1 MTLNNILLLQVSN
14 FDITSIVDLAIMV
27 FSLLL
32 LGLSIIAFKN
42 TGLKKILYAA
52 GAFALFAISLF
63 LEYAEESIDFL
74 KDFDFDIIGS
84 IITLGIL
91 ILFFI
96 AIVKRR

>member
-1 MTLNNILLLQVSN
+1 MILQNIFLQFGNIEISN
-14 FDITSIVDLAIMV
+14 IVDLGITV

-32 LGLSIIAFKN
+32 LSLSLIAFKN

-52 GAFALFAISLF
+52 AAFGLFSVNLF
-63 LEYAEESIDFL
+63 LEYAQDSISFL
-74 KDFDFDIIGS
+74 GDLQLDIVGS
-84 IITLGIL
+84 VITLGIL

>member
-1 MTLNNILLLQVSN
+1 MILQNILLQIGNIEISG
-14 FDITSIVDLAIMV
+14 IIDLAIMV

-32 LGLSIIAFKN
+32 LSLSLIAFKN

-52 GAFALFAISLF
+52 GAFGLFAVSLF
-63 LEYAEESIDFL
+63 LEYAEESTDFLGGIDIDFV
-74 KDFDFDIIGS
+74 GS
-84 IITLGIL
+84 AITLGIL

>member
-1 MTLNNILLLQVSN
+1 MSLQNILLQLGNIEISG
-14 FDITSIVDLAIMV
+14 IIDLTIMI

-32 LGLSIIAFKN
+32 LALSLLAFKN

-52 GAFALFAISLF
+52 GAFGLFAVSLF
-63 LEYAEESIDFL
+63 LEYAEESLDFL
-74 KDFDFDIIGS
+74 GEIDIDIVGS
-84 IITLGIL
+84 VITLGIL

>member
-1 MTLNNILLLQVSN
+1 MTLSSILQFVD
-14 FDITSIVDLAIMV
+14 FDISGVINLAIMA

-32 LGLSIIAFKN
+32 LGLSVIAFKN

-63 LEYAEESIDFL
+63 LEYVEESFDLL
-74 KDFDFDIIGS
+74 KDLDFDIIGS

>member
-1 MTLNNILLLQVSN
+1 MILPTILLLIGN
-14 FDITSIVDLAIMV
+14 FTITNVLDLGIMG

-32 LGLSIIAFKN
+32 LGLSVLAFKN

-52 GAFALFAISLF
+52 AAFGLFAVSLF
-63 LEYAEESIDFL
+63 LEYAEESIKL
-74 KDFDFDIIGS
+74 LGDFDMDVLGS
-84 IITLGIL
+84 AITLGIL